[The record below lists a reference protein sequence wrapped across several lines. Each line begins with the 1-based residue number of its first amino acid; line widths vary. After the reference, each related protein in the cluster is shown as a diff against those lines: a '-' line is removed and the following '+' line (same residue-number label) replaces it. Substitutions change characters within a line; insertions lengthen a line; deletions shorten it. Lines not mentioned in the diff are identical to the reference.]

1 MSLKNTLKISLA
13 FVGLLVGAGFATG
26 QEVIQYFG
34 SFGLNAIW
42 GSLLAGLIMTA
53 AGAVILQIGSYFL
66 AQEHRM
72 VFHNLSHPIVSRFLD
87 LGVTFT
93 LFAVGFVMLAGAGSN
108 LEEQFG
114 WPAWVGSL
122 IMLILVMV
130 TGLMDVDRVS
140 SIISTVTPLIIVAVL
155 FAFGYTLFNMPDDFA
170 AVGEMATQA
179 ESPISPWWLSALNY
193 TGLALLLG
201 LSMALVIG
209 GNNSKPREAGVGGL
223 MGGLI
228 YLVML
233 MMATFALL
241 ANFEVVGDSSVP
253 MLALIDHISHP
264 LSYVMV
270 VIIFIMIYNT
280 CIGMF
285 YALGR
290 RLTANHPDKYR
301 PVFLTVCLV
310 GFGVS
315 FFGFES
321 LMANVYPIIGWV
333 GLLTIA
339 VLVAWWIKSRVR
351 ISREGKYRER
361 ATELV
366 NKFHEGEEELSE
378 EESHELKK
386 IVEKSNVGNRELA
399 EALTREHKE
408 KEGQDTSEKD
418 DATDE
423 GDESGNAGSGKDSQ
437 SDSSEGSGGDKDADN
452 GEGSEDEKVD
462 SSTQEL
468 MDELDVDWE
477 RGQDSELKES

>member
-1 MSLKNTLKISLA
+1 MSLKNTFKIALS

-34 SFGLNAIW
+34 SFGLSALW
-42 GSLLAGLIMTA
+42 GALLAGVLMTI
-53 AGAVILQIGSYFL
+53 AGAVILQLGSYFL

-72 VFHNLSHPIVSRFLD
+72 VFRNMSHPIVSRFLD
-87 LGVTFT
+87 FGVTFT

-108 LEEQFG
+108 LEQQFG

-155 FAFGYTLFNMPDDFA
+155 FAFGYTIFNLPENMA
-170 AVGEMATQA
+170 EMGQLAQGA

-209 GNNSKPREAGVGGL
+209 GANTKPREAGVGGL

-228 YLVML
+228 YMAML
-233 MMATFALL
+233 MMATFVLL
-241 ANFEVVGDSSVP
+241 ANFDVVGDSSVP
-253 MLALIDHISHP
+253 MLSLIDHISHP

-290 RLTANHPDKYR
+290 RLTANHRDKYR
-301 PVFLTVCLV
+301 PVFLGVCLV

-315 FFGFES
+315 FFGFEA

-351 ISREGKYRER
+351 IQREAKFRER

-366 NKFHEGEEELSE
+366 TKFHEGEEELSDTD
-378 EESHELKK
+378 SRELKK
-386 IVEKSNVGNRELA
+386 IVEKSNVGNYELA
-399 EALTREHKE
+399 EALTREYH
-408 KEGQDTSEKD
+408 
-418 DATDE
+418 
-423 GDESGNAGSGKDSQ
+423 
-437 SDSSEGSGGDKDADN
+437 SDSEDLDEEDSADEN
-452 GEGSEDEKVD
+452 PAETGEASEDSSSDAKEATTEIEE
-462 SSTQEL
+462 STQEL
-468 MDELDVDWE
+468 MDELEVDWE
-477 RGQDSELKES
+477 PGEDSELRESKGS

>member
-1 MSLKNTLKISLA
+1 MSLKNTFKIALS

-34 SFGLNAIW
+34 SFGLSALW
-42 GSLLAGLIMTA
+42 GALLAGIVMTI
-53 AGAVILQIGSYFL
+53 AGAVILQLGSYFL

-72 VFHNLSHPIVSRFLD
+72 VFRNMAHPIVSRFLD
-87 LGVTFT
+87 FGVTIT

-108 LEEQFG
+108 LEQQFG

-122 IMLILVMV
+122 IMLILVMI

-140 SIISTVTPLIIVAVL
+140 SIISTVTPLIIVAVV
-155 FAFGYTLFNMPDDFA
+155 FAFGYTLFNLPDDMA
-170 AVGEMATQA
+170 AMGQLAQGA

-209 GNNSKPREAGVGGL
+209 GANTKPREAGVGGL
-223 MGGLI
+223 MGGFI
-228 YLVML
+228 YLTML
-233 MMATFALL
+233 MMATFVLL
-241 ANFEVVGDSSVP
+241 ANFDVVGDSSVP
-253 MLALIDHISHP
+253 MLSMIDHINHP

-290 RLTANHPDKYR
+290 RLTANHRDKYR
-301 PVFLTVCLV
+301 PVFLGVCLV

-315 FFGFES
+315 FFGFEA

-351 ISREGKYRER
+351 IQREAKYRER

-366 NKFHEGEEELSE
+366 NKFQGEEELSDS
-378 EESHELKK
+378 ESRELKK
-386 IVEKSNVGNRELA
+386 IVEKSNVGNYELA
-399 EALTREHKE
+399 EALTRESQPDVE
-408 KEGQDTSEKD
+408 EDDSEDSADD
-418 DATDE
+418 DAAE
-423 GDESGNAGSGKDSQ
+423 ASEASESSADDKKGSTT
-437 SDSSEGSGGDKDADN
+437 EVEN
-452 GEGSEDEKVD
+452 
-462 SSTQEL
+462 STQEL
-468 MDELDVDWE
+468 MDELEVDWE
-477 RGQDSELKES
+477 SGEDSDLKESKDS

>member
-1 MSLKNTLKISLA
+1 MSLKNTYKIALS

-34 SFGLNAIW
+34 SFGLSALW
-42 GSLLAGLIMTA
+42 GALLAGVLMTI
-53 AGAVILQIGSYFL
+53 AGAVILQLGSYFL

-72 VFHNLSHPIVSRFLD
+72 VFRNLAHPIVSKFLD
-87 LGVTFT
+87 FGVTFT

-108 LEEQFG
+108 LEQQFG

-155 FAFGYTLFNMPDDFA
+155 FAFGYTIFNLPESMA
-170 AVGEMATQA
+170 EMGQLAQGA

-209 GNNSKPREAGVGGL
+209 GDNSKPREAGVGGL
-223 MGGLI
+223 FGGFI
-228 YLVML
+228 YVTML
-233 MMATFALL
+233 MMATFVLL
-241 ANFEVVGDSSVP
+241 ANFDVVGDSSVP
-253 MLALIDHISHP
+253 MLSLIDHINHP
-264 LSYVMV
+264 LSYVMA

-290 RLTANHPDKYR
+290 RLTANHRDKYR
-301 PVFLTVCLV
+301 PVFLGVCLV

-351 ISREGKYRER
+351 IQREGKFRER
-361 ATELV
+361 GTELV
-366 NKFHEGEEELSE
+366 TKFQEGEEELSDSE
-378 EESHELKK
+378 DRELKK
-386 IVEKSNVGNRELA
+386 IVEKSNVGNYELA
-399 EALTREHKE
+399 AALTR
-408 KEGQDTSEKD
+408 
-418 DATDE
+418 
-423 GDESGNAGSGKDSQ
+423 DSHQ
-437 SDSSEGSGGDKDADN
+437 N
-452 GEGSEDEKVD
+452 VGEDHSEDSAGGSDASEDAASDKKG
-462 SSTQEL
+462 STTEIEESTQEL
-468 MDELDVDWE
+468 MDELEVDWE
-477 RGQDSELKES
+477 PGEDSDLKESKDS